1 MYKTK
6 ENAEYDKADLVLYEE
21 VTRMPPFKRKTLVLV
36 GVQGVGRRTLK
47 NRLINSDQTKF
58 GSVIPRKLTAARR
71 LAWRH
76 SLHFVLFHHVDTSR
90 PPRVLEE
97 NGKNYWFMDREDMER
112 EIRENK
118 FLENG
123 EYNGNL
129 YGTHLDSIRDVIK
142 QGNNALAMAVNRL
155 IASFIHSSIL
165 IFKGGI

>member
-1 MYKTK
+1 MIFLHSKC
-6 ENAEYDKADLVLYEE
+6 
-21 VTRMPPFKRKTLVLV
+21 
-36 GVQGVGRRTLK
+36 
-47 NRLINSDQTKF
+47 INCGF
-58 GSVIPRKLTAARR
+58 
-71 LAWRH
+71 
-76 SLHFVLFHHVDTSR
+76 LFIDTSR

-142 QGNNALAMAVNRL
+142 QGNLMFFDIKNT
-155 IASFIHSSIL
+155 IFIH
-165 IFKGGI
+165 